1 MVLAMKTLIML
12 HRVSFH
18 LIWPFKVWLI
28 LYPFQDLVHRLPKHR
43 DGYLGSGR
51 PSMSSKISPEMII
64 VMPFRPKIS
73 SVLGNYLRLRLPLSL
88 FLIILN
94 PFILINSIHKLT
106 YTSIRLPCQRLP
118 QIVLSRQA
126 DLECPYCY
134 IVKISIYHIK
144 HLPIPI
150 RVRLQGLSLS
160 HGHIQ
165 QRIQGIRNLTTSNK
179 LGLKGPGK
187 LLKGAD

>member
-1 MVLAMKTLIML
+1 MKTLITL

-18 LIWPFKVWLI
+18 LIWSFKVWLI

-51 PSMSSKISPEMII
+51 PSMSRKISPEAII

-73 SVLGNYLRLRLPLSL
+73 LVLGNYLRLPLSL
-88 FLIILN
+88 LLIIFN
-94 PFILINSIHKLT
+94 QFILINSIHELT
-106 YTSIRLPCQRLP
+106 YTSGRLPCQRLP

-126 DLECPYCY
+126 ELECPYCY

-150 RVRLQGLSLS
+150 RVCLQGLSLS

-165 QRIQGIRNLTTSNK
+165 QRIQGTRNLTTSNK